1 MNIKRTNYFYALLF
15 AFCAAVVFFA
25 FKPMTQ
31 VRAAESGNLL
41 VNGYGETGDL
51 TGWTDAAEEETG
63 EGTFSVVDVYEWGGY
78 TLEPCEGDY
87 FFLFSIKS
95 LQTSK
100 KLLIFAAKIISYDY
114 KSSINTDKAD
124 CHLNYPKGGKA
135 ILYGSRARGDARK
148 DSDWDILILL
158 DKDTLDQS
166 DYDNVSY
173 PFVLLGCDLGQ
184 EINPIMYTTKEW
196 ESYRI
201 TPFYENVTRDGI
213 VLV

>member
-1 MNIKRTNYFYALLF
+1 
-15 AFCAAVVFFA
+15 
-25 FKPMTQ
+25 MTT
-31 VRAAESGNLL
+31 RAA
-41 VNGYGETGDL
+41 L
-51 TGWTDAAEEETG
+51 TR
-63 EGTFSVVDVYEWGGY
+63 
-78 TLEPCEGDY
+78 
-87 FFLFSIKS
+87 IK
-95 LQTSK
+95 QTATST
-100 KLLIFAAKIISYDY
+100 I
-114 KSSINTDKAD
+114 
-124 CHLNYPKGGKA
+124 PKGGKA

-148 DSDWDILILL
+148 NSDWDILILL

-173 PFVLLGCDLGQ
+173 PFVLLGCDLDQ

>member
-1 MNIKRTNYFYALLF
+1 MTTRATLTRIK
-15 AFCAAVVFFA
+15 
-25 FKPMTQ
+25 
-31 VRAAESGNLL
+31 
-41 VNGYGETGDL
+41 
-51 TGWTDAAEEETG
+51 
-63 EGTFSVVDVYEWGGY
+63 
-78 TLEPCEGDY
+78 
-87 FFLFSIKS
+87 
-95 LQTSK
+95 QTATST
-100 KLLIFAAKIISYDY
+100 I
-114 KSSINTDKAD
+114 
-124 CHLNYPKGGKA
+124 PKGGKA
-135 ILYGSRARGDARK
+135 ILYGSRARGDARS

>member
-1 MNIKRTNYFYALLF
+1 
-15 AFCAAVVFFA
+15 
-25 FKPMTQ
+25 MTT
-31 VRAAESGNLL
+31 RAA
-41 VNGYGETGDL
+41 L
-51 TGWTDAAEEETG
+51 TRIKQIAAST
-63 EGTFSVVDVYEWGGY
+63 
-78 TLEPCEGDY
+78 
-87 FFLFSIKS
+87 I
-95 LQTSK
+95 
-100 KLLIFAAKIISYDY
+100 
-114 KSSINTDKAD
+114 
-124 CHLNYPKGGKA
+124 PKGGKA
-135 ILYGSRARGDARK
+135 ILYGSRARGDAHK